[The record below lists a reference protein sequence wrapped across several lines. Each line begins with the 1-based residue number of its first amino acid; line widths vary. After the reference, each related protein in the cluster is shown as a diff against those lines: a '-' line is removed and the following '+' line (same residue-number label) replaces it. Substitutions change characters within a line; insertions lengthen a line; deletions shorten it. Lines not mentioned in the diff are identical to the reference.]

1 MPLEAGIA
9 QAVELALALKHARAL
24 LQVQDLV
31 SQAIA
36 LPGHPSACARA
47 DASGQLQELPFCP
60 FQAES
65 QCAEHFSAHRTHSA
79 KLALAVRLS
88 LGKSQC
94 KCRHSPYTFSAKHLK
109 CFAGWALSV

>member
-9 QAVELALALKHARAL
+9 QAVKLALALKHPRSL
-24 LQVQDLV
+24 LQVPDLV

-36 LPGHPSACARA
+36 LPEHPSACARA

-65 QCAEHFSAHRTHSA
+65 QCAEHFSAQVQVGAGVFCPSA
-79 KLALAVRLS
+79 GFRPVGAQA
-88 LGKSQC
+88 
-94 KCRHSPYTFSAKHLK
+94 PFSGLPLQG
-109 CFAGWALSV
+109 CTG